1 MQKKAIIAMSGGV
14 DSSVA
19 AHLMKQKGYDCLG
32 VTMRL
37 YDKENMD
44 SDGSSETDAKE
55 ACGCGDICGCQ
66 KEFVS
71 KDIQDAKKVADAVGI
86 PFEVWDYREEFDR
99 DVIKHFVETYVKGD
113 TPNPCVECN
122 HYIKFGKMMDETF
135 ARGYDI
141 LATGHYVRNEY
152 DEATGRY
159 LLKKAVDLS
168 KDQSYMLF
176 NLTQE
181 QLSHIEFPLGGFSK
195 DEIRQMAGQQ
205 ELVNAQKRDSQDI
218 CFVPDGKYAE
228 FIEDYL
234 GTTFEKGEFV
244 TTEGEVL
251 GEHQG
256 MIRYTLGQRRG
267 LGISA
272 AARLYVVDKDMENN
286 RVILG
291 SNEDLMSDTL
301 VADQVNLISID
312 KITEPIRC
320 TAKVRYKHKEAAAT
334 VTQISEDQIK
344 VVFDQPQRGIT
355 PGQAVVLYDGD
366 VVIGGGVI
374 R

>member
-1 MQKKAIIAMSGGV
+1 MNQRKAIIAMSGGV

-19 AHLMKQKGYDCLG
+19 AHLMKEKGYDCLG

-37 YDKENMD
+37 YDKEC
-44 SDGSSETDAKE
+44 
-55 ACGCGDICGCQ
+55 ACQTAECWN
-66 KEFVS
+66 
-71 KDIQDAKKVADAVGI
+71 KDIEDARKVADAVGI
-86 PFEVWDYREEFDR
+86 PFEVWDYRTEFDR
-99 DVIKHFVETYVKGD
+99 DVIQHFVKTYVEGD

-122 HYIKFGKMMDETF
+122 HYIKFGKMMNEMF
-135 ARGYDI
+135 ARGYDV

-152 DEATGRY
+152 DEASGRY
-159 LLKKAVDLS
+159 LLKKAVDTS

-181 QLSHIEFPLGGFSK
+181 QLAHIEFPLGGFSK
-195 DEIRQMAGQQ
+195 DEIRRMAGRQ
-205 ELVNAQKRDSQDI
+205 ELENAQKRDSQDI
-218 CFVPDGKYAE
+218 CFVEDGKYAE
-228 FIEDYL
+228 FIEAYL
-234 GTTFEKGEFV
+234 GTEFPKGEFV
-244 TTEGEVL
+244 ATDGRIL
-251 GEHQG
+251 GTHQG

-272 AARLYVVDKDMENN
+272 AERLYVVDKDMENN

-301 VADQVNLISID
+301 TADDVNLISID
-312 KITEPIRC
+312 TIPEPLRC

-334 VTQISEDQIK
+334 VTQISDTEIK
-344 VVFDQPQRGIT
+344 IVFDEPQRGIT

>member
-1 MQKKAIIAMSGGV
+1 MMQKKAVIAMSGGV

-19 AHLMKQKGYDCLG
+19 AHLTKQKGYECLG

-37 YDKENMD
+37 YDKEGD
-44 SDGSSETDAKE
+44 KP
-55 ACGCGDICGCQ
+55 GCGGACDCECGNQ
-66 KEFVS
+66 EFVS
-71 KDIQDAKKVADAVGI
+71 KDMQDAKKVADAVGI
-86 PFEVWDYREEFDR
+86 PFEVWDYRDR
-99 DVIKHFVETYVKGD
+99 FEQDVIKPFVQTYVDGN

-122 HYIKFGKMMDETF
+122 HYIKFGKMMDEMF
-135 ARGYDI
+135 DRGFDI
-141 LATGHYVRNEY
+141 LVTGHYVRNEY
-152 DEATGRY
+152 DEASGRF

-181 QLSHIEFPLGGFSK
+181 QLSHIEFPLGEFSK

-244 TTEGEVL
+244 TTDGEVL

-312 KITEPIRC
+312 EITEPIRC

-334 VTQISEDQIK
+334 VTQLADDKIK
-344 VVFDQPQRGIT
+344 VVFDVPQRGIT

>member
-1 MQKKAIIAMSGGV
+1 MEQKKAIIAMSGGV

-19 AHLMKQKGYDCLG
+19 AHLMKQKGYECLG

-37 YDKENMD
+37 YDKEKCCD
-44 SDGSSETDAKE
+44 
-55 ACGCGDICGCQ
+55 CGQ
-66 KEFVS
+66 EFTS

-86 PFEVWDYREEFDR
+86 PFEVWDYRIEFDR
-99 DVIKHFVETYVKGD
+99 DVIQHFVKTYVDGN

-122 HYIKFGKMMDETF
+122 HYIKFGKMMDEMYE
-135 ARGYDI
+135 RGFDV

-152 DEATGRY
+152 DETTGRY

-181 QLSHIEFPLGGFSK
+181 QLAHIEFPLGGFSK

-218 CFVPDGKYAE
+218 CFVPDGEYAE
-228 FIEDYL
+228 FIEGYL
-234 GTTFEKGEFV
+234 GTTFPTGEFV
-244 TTEGEVL
+244 TKEGEVL
-251 GEHQG
+251 GTHQG

-291 SNEDLMSDTL
+291 DNEDLMSDTL
-301 VADQVNLISID
+301 VADQVNLVSID

-320 TAKVRYKHKEAAAT
+320 TAKVRYKHREAAAT
-334 VTQISEDQIK
+334 VTQISDTEIR
-344 VVFDQPQRGIT
+344 VVFDEPQRGIT
-355 PGQAVVLYDGD
+355 PGQAVVMYDGD

-374 R
+374 K